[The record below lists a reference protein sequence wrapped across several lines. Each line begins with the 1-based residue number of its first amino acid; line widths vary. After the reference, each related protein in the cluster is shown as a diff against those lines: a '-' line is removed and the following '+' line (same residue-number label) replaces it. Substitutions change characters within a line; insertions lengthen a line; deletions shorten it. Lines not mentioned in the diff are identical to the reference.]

1 MTHVTPELPELTL
14 EMAQAVLAA
23 QPFSVL
29 VGARVTRFGNGEAT
43 LEIDARPDLEQQ
55 NGHLHGG
62 LVAYAADNAIT
73 FAAGTALGPAVLTG
87 GVSVEY
93 LRPARGTT
101 LRANARV
108 EHSGK
113 RRALCRCELVMVDT
127 NPDGTEKT
135 ELCAV
140 AQGTVFPA

>member
-1 MTHVTPELPELTL
+1 MSSDLPKLGLKE
-14 EMAQAVLAA
+14 AQAVLAA

-29 VGARVTRFGNGEAT
+29 VGARVTRFGDGEAI
-43 LEIDARPDLEQQ
+43 LEVDSRPDLEQQ

-73 FAAGTALGPAVLTG
+73 FAAGTVLGPAVLTG

-93 LRPARGTT
+93 LRPARGRT
-101 LRANARV
+101 LRAVARV

-113 RRALCRCELVMVDT
+113 RRALCRCELLMVDREE
-127 NPDGTEKT
+127 DGSESTT
-135 ELCAV
+135 LCAV

>member
-1 MTHVTPELPELTL
+1 MNRDHPELTL
-14 EMAQAVLAA
+14 EMAQAVLQA

-29 VGARVTRFGNGEAT
+29 VGARVTRFSGGEAI
-43 LEIDARPDLEQQ
+43 LEVDSRPDLEQQ

-73 FAAGTALGPAVLTG
+73 FAAGTVLGPAVLTG

-93 LRPARGTT
+93 LRPARGAT
-101 LRANARV
+101 LRAIANV

-113 RRALCRCELVMVDT
+113 RRALCRCEVLMVDR
-127 NPDGTEKT
+127 DGDGIESTA
-135 ELCAV
+135 LCAV